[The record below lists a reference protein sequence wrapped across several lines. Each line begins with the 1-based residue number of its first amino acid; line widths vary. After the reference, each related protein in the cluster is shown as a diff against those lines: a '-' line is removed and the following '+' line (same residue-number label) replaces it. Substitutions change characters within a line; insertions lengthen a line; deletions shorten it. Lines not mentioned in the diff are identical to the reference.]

1 MHGAPHRT
9 AQMRME
15 MTRPAINTHRLGV
28 YTAAQQDIAAQ
39 IPAER
44 PRVSNSYRTAVYHTA
59 KADMM
64 VCDDGKLTFSLLLA
78 SLVGVGLCLL
88 RGVLCSS
95 SHGNLFEHV
104 PVHPS

>member
-1 MHGAPHRT
+1 
-9 AQMRME
+9 MRME
-15 MTRPAINTHRLGV
+15 MARPAINTHRLGV

-44 PRVSNSYRTAVYHTA
+44 PRVSNSYRAAVYHTA

-64 VCDDGKLTFSLLLA
+64 VCDDGKLTCLLA

-95 SHGNLFEHV
+95 SHGD
-104 PVHPS
+104 PV